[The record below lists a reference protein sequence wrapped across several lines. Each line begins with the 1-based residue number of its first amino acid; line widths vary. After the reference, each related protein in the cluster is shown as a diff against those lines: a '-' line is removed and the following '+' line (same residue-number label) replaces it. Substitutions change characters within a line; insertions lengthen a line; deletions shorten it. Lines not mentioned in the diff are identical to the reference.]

1 MHVTRDELHF
11 HGPNHLWLVSLSW
24 GDLSK
29 NIRPLFCTC
38 RQLKHSST
46 FRKCMIVS
54 SRQLGVQFKL
64 SCEKGLE
71 LFLIYFFCNQ
81 QNLIYP
87 RHNFTRICLSPGLT
101 SKLLQEAI
109 EHKLQLIQRK
119 EMNQMAL
126 QKSLAANAPTSKNLP
141 GVKSRTQLLFLD
153 DLNSADVDEFG
164 IQPPLELLRQIL
176 SQGNNIPV
184 TL

>member
-1 MHVTRDELHF
+1 MGKTL
-11 HGPNHLWLVSLSW
+11 
-24 GDLSK
+24 
-29 NIRPLFCTC
+29 
-38 RQLKHSST
+38 QL
-46 FRKCMIVS
+46 
-54 SRQLGVQFKL
+54 L
-64 SCEKGLE
+64 
-71 LFLIYFFCNQ
+71 LIYFSFNQ

-109 EHKLQLIQRK
+109 ENKLQLIQSP
-119 EMNQMAL
+119 MAL

-153 DLNSADVDEFG
+153 DLNCADVDEFG

-176 SQGNNIPV
+176 SQGNNRAIFV
-184 TL
+184 